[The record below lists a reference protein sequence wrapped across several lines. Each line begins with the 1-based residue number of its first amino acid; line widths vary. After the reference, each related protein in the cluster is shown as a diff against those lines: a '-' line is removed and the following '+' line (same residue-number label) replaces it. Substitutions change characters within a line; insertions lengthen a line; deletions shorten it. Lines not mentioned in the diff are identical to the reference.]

1 MIPPPL
7 QKKILLSL
15 LGLWIAVFGV
25 MYLWGSQED
34 KGSAAPAVRKNA
46 PPKTAPVKGRG
57 YLDLIPWEREREPLA
72 VGAHN
77 PFHPLAGYMEPPP
90 TLAASKAKAPP
101 PPPPDPYMEE
111 LKTFKYFGFAQDEK
125 KTVAFMGKGASS
137 YTVKEKDIIENKFLV
152 KRITEDYVVIG
163 EPKGPKELTISQSGF
178 GEAGPSG
185 PGGLGAVRP
194 PAPLPAHQPPF
205 PPRPT
210 FTPPPRPATP
220 PPPPTPSEKRIFQ
233 PQRPTPTRPQLPQQ
247 GEQP

>member
-1 MIPPPL
+1 MIAQSL

-34 KGSAAPAVRKNA
+34 KGSTAPAVRKNA

-57 YLDLIPWEREREPLA
+57 YLDLIPWEREPEPLA

-178 GEAGPSG
+178 GEAGPGS
-185 PGGLGAVRP
+185 PGAVRP

-210 FTPPPRPATP
+210 FTPPPRPTTP

-233 PQRPTPTRPQLPQQ
+233 PQRPTPTRPQLPKE